1 MCLRVIETIL
11 VTSVFDAFS
20 TAILTSLKLIAPI
33 EILSRLVLAEE
44 ISR

>member
-1 MCLRVIETIL
+1 MCLRVIETVL

-20 TAILTSLKLIAPI
+20 TAILTCSKPIAPI
-33 EILSRLVLAEE
+33 EILSRLVLTEE

>member
-11 VTSVFDAFS
+11 ITSVFDAFS
-20 TAILTSLKLIAPI
+20 TAILTCLKLIVPT
-33 EILSRLVLAEE
+33 EILSRLVLTEE